1 MAWAINRI
9 MDPSSPQRPNMAGRR
24 RIVAGACLLLLVVTT
39 GILALPATTRQGI
52 NFKVTT
58 YEIPTYVKAI
68 DFLHRHYQYRLLL
81 SRICAGTISEQQCL
95 LALMDWTH
103 NNVRP
108 IPAGWPIVD
117 DHPLHIA
124 IRGYGTDDQMADVFT
139 TLAAYAGIPS
149 FFRFLVDPV
158 SGRRLVL
165 TFARIANRWVALD
178 VERHV
183 VFRGRDGSLASVDD
197 LVADASLVDTQKQGA
212 LDGDGRYST
221 FISRTML
228 LPFVVP
234 DPLHAELQQPAPR
247 LRYEVRRALGLTHE

>member
-1 MAWAINRI
+1 M
-9 MDPSSPQRPNMAGRR
+9 
-24 RIVAGACLLLLVVTT
+24 LFLVVTA

-68 DFLHRHYQYRLLL
+68 DFLHRHYQYRLLI
-81 SRICAGTISEQQCL
+81 SRICAGATSDQQCL
-95 LALMDWTH
+95 LTLMDWTRD
-103 NNVRP
+103 NVRSTP
-108 IPAGWPIVD
+108 TGWPIVD

-139 TLAAYAGIPS
+139 TLAGYAGIPS

-165 TFARIANRWVALD
+165 TFARIADRWAVLD

-183 VFRGRDGSLASVDD
+183 VFRGKDGSLASVDD
-197 LVADASLVDTQKQGA
+197 LVADASLVDTQNQGA
-212 LDGDGRYST
+212 LNDDGHYST

-234 DPLHAELQQPAPR
+234 DPLHAELQQPVPR